1 MASRRVFLSL
11 LLRVVLIFGVL
22 LLAAGA
28 IAVQG
33 AVLPGALIALLGL
46 PLVWELV
53 GYLNQVNL
61 VVARIFDSLGYGDF
75 SPGLPQEAGPLGLA
89 SLDGRINRA
98 MERFR
103 SLRKSNEDSLRYLR
117 TVIDHAPV
125 PLISIRGQGEL
136 RPLNNAARRF
146 LGRRSGS
153 ADRQA
158 GEIQA
163 RIRDLAATIRPGGRE
178 LVTLPGDSGP
188 IRAVLGVTE
197 TVTTQGREKL
207 VAVQNLS
214 SELAVAEFEAWHQ
227 LVRVLTHEIM
237 NSLTPVASLS
247 ETARGLLDQ
256 ADDDPAALQDAR
268 EAVETVARR
277 SAALMTFVEN
287 YRRLSSLPKPER
299 TPVDVAALFERMQRL
314 AGAELDAQGIILDI
328 GSLPKGLEIMAD
340 SGQIEQV
347 LINLIN
353 NAGAALQGVPGGR
366 IRLDGQ
372 INDAGRGVIA
382 VSDNGP
388 GIPEEIRTKV
398 FVPFFT
404 TRHGGSGIGL
414 ALARQVMIAH
424 GGEIHAGRSG
434 LGGACMTLTF

>member
-1 MASRRVFLSL
+1 MGSRRIFLSL
-11 LLRVVLIFGVL
+11 LLRVMLIFGVL
-22 LLAAGA
+22 LLAAGVV
-28 IAVQG
+28 AVQG
-33 AVLPGALIALLGL
+33 AVLPGALIALLCL
-46 PLVWELV
+46 PLLWNLV
-53 GYLNQVNL
+53 RYLNQVNMA
-61 VVARIFDSLGYGDF
+61 VARIFDSLGYGDF
-75 SPGLPQEAGPLGLA
+75 SPGLSQEAGPLGLA
-89 SLDGRINRA
+89 SLAGRINRA

-103 SLRKSNEDSLRYLR
+103 NLRKNNEDSLRYLR

-125 PLISIRGQGEL
+125 PLISIRGQAEL

-146 LGRRSGS
+146 LGRKSGS
-153 ADRQA
+153 ADGQA
-158 GEIQA
+158 GDIQTQ
-163 RIRDLAATIRPGGRE
+163 IRDLAANIRPGGRE

-197 TVTTQGREKL
+197 TVTARGREKL

-214 SELAVAEFEAWHQ
+214 SELATAEFEAWHQ

-256 ADDDPAALQDAR
+256 AGDDPGALQDAR

-277 SAALMTFVEN
+277 STALMTFVEN
-287 YRRLSSLPKPER
+287 YRRLSSLPGPER
-299 TPVDVAALFERMQRL
+299 KPVDVAGLFDRMQRL
-314 AGAELDAQGIILDI
+314 AGPDLRAQGIALDI
-328 GSLPKGLEIMAD
+328 GPLPNGFRIMAD
-340 SGQIEQV
+340 AGQVEQV

-353 NAGAALQGVPGGR
+353 NAGAALAGASAGR

-388 GIPEEIRTKV
+388 GIPEDLRARV

-414 ALARQVMIAH
+414 ALARQVMVAH
-424 GGEIHAGRSG
+424 GGAIHAGHSD
-434 LGGACMTLTF
+434 LGGARLTLTF